1 MHFLNNERSK
11 LIAIFFRS
19 YLPDCFIKIG
29 KLAKFARAVGDKP
42 GRDFNIQNITQH
54 RWCDSL
60 ADARVS

>member
-1 MHFLNNERSK
+1 MHFFDNERSK
-11 LIAIFFRS
+11 LIAIFFGSR
-19 YLPDCFIKIG
+19 LPDSFIKIR
-29 KLAKFARAVGDKP
+29 KLAKFARAVWQKP